1 MRHPKSVKRRN
12 ESRKNDLSTIDLKE
26 GKRAHANH
34 KKEYGYQR
42 ENPLGYIKSKTLKIR
57 KEDCATSLS
66 LRSISVTFQIRD

>member
-1 MRHPKSVKRRN
+1 MRHPKSVKIRH
-12 ESRKNDLSTIDLKE
+12 EPRKNDLSTIYLNE

-57 KEDCATSLS
+57 KEDCSISLL